1 MIGPPPAAWHGF
13 SAQSALSYVYAPL
26 ARAFDLNG
34 LGPKHLLDARSG
46 RGRGPRQLCARRASS
61 GRSRGGSSGGS
72 GGSLETWTVRLLKEA
87 LLERQLSRT
96 GRKQDLLDRL
106 QTALDIEKMT
116 VTKLK
121 AQLAEQGLETKGLKA
136 ELVKRLTF
144 SLLSRSRRKQPE
156 AAATLAPRS
165 LRASELERLSSS
177 GSWFPGRVRV
187 VMAFGVFVE
196 TSSGW
201 GMIPVEELPQEFT
214 TQRRVNPS
222 AFSLDEPVEVKVLQ
236 VHVDSGCLLLSMKV
250 KRGSAV
256 L

>member
-1 MIGPPPAAWHGF
+1 MIGPPPVAWHGF

-46 RGRGPRQLCARRASS
+46 RGRGQGGRGPRQLCARRASS

-121 AQLAEQGLETKGLKA
+121 AQLAEQGRKTK
-136 ELVKRLTF
+136 
-144 SLLSRSRRKQPE
+144 SILS
-156 AAATLAPRS
+156 A
-165 LRASELERLSSS
+165 
-177 GSWFPGRVRV
+177 
-187 VMAFGVFVE
+187 
-196 TSSGW
+196 
-201 GMIPVEELPQEFT
+201 
-214 TQRRVNPS
+214 
-222 AFSLDEPVEVKVLQ
+222 
-236 VHVDSGCLLLSMKV
+236 
-250 KRGSAV
+250 
-256 L
+256 